1 MEYSNQQKQTKEFF
15 EKFSQKWSINAKED
29 FGDFV
34 NIVKIR
40 NRYVED
46 CCEKFLEPEA
56 KTLDAGC
63 GTGDLVLSLLKKG
76 FDSTGID
83 FAKSM
88 IEKAKI
94 DAKKSNLP
102 EENFINSSIFDF
114 NPNSTFDLIS
124 ANGLIEY
131 ISEDELFNFIVKSF
145 NLLNKN
151 GILVIE
157 ARNRLFNCF
166 SYNRYT
172 NAEIEIGEMNNLL
185 EECNVFTSAKN
196 KDEILKGNFS
206 SKIKK
211 NLQSHES
218 TGDKHVDVKVDIRY
232 QYTPFQLMNILREHG
247 FDIIDLYP
255 IHIHCMNPGA
265 KDKRPDIHT
274 YLSYYLLEQN
284 DMHMQLMPQT
294 SSFMIT
300 CKKI

>member
-1 MEYSNQQKQTKEFF
+1 
-15 EKFSQKWSINAKED
+15 
-29 FGDFV
+29 
-34 NIVKIR
+34 
-40 NRYVED
+40 
-46 CCEKFLEPEA
+46 
-56 KTLDAGC
+56 
-63 GTGDLVLSLLKKG
+63 VLSLLKKG

-151 GILVIE
+151 GILVVE

-185 EECNVFTSAKN
+185 EECNVFASAKN
-196 KDEILKGNFS
+196 KDEILGGSFS

-218 TGDKHVDVKVDIRY
+218 TGDKHVDVKVDVRY
-232 QYTPFQLMNILREHG
+232 QYTPFQLMSILSERG
-247 FDIIDLYP
+247 FEIIDLYP